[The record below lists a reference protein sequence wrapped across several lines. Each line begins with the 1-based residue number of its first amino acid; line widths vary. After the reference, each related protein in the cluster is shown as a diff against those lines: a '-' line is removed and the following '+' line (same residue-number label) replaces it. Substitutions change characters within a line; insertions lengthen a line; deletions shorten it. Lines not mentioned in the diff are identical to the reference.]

1 MVILNEVRFLTY
13 TNAIMQILK
22 TTNMSIDENNL
33 RLKKIL
39 SAKLLLESEGY
50 FVQNLWHTD
59 DVCQNYDVDQDEAL
73 EILEDA
79 LTSGRITTQIFEAI
93 DSVADQNGYEK
104 KSES

>member
-59 DVCQNYDVDQDEAL
+59 DVCQNYDVDQDE
-73 EILEDA
+73 DA

-104 KSES
+104 KNEL